1 MHPSVHPLHFGSMV
15 PPDRF
20 TGRDEERRTGAS
32 LRENEARRAADA
44 GYAVSRRVLVAE
56 DNDGSASTLA
66 ELVRIWGHSVR
77 IARDGMQA
85 VEIAKQ
91 WRPNVVLLDIV
102 MPKLNGFDAARDL
115 RAVEAI
121 PRPLI
126 IAITGLTQPES
137 QMRSADVGI
146 DVHLIKPIDS
156 GLLRTLIASA
166 PKDEGGATPP

>member
-1 MHPSVHPLHFGSMV
+1 MLSPVHSVHARSIV
-15 PPDRF
+15 PPHPRLSAADKSLAG
-20 TGRDEERRTGAS
+20 TK
-32 LRENEARRAADA
+32 LRESQARGATDADHA
-44 GYAVSRRVLVAE
+44 ISRRVLVAE
-56 DNDGSASTLA
+56 DNDDSASTLA
-66 ELVRIWGHSVR
+66 ELVRIWGHAVR

-85 VEIAKQ
+85 VEMAVQ

-115 RAVEAI
+115 RAVQSF

-137 QMRSADVGI
+137 QMRSTDVGI
-146 DVHLIKPIDS
+146 DVHLIKPIDGS
-156 GLLRTLIASA
+156 LLRTLIASG